1 MTIAKRIF
9 FFLMVNFLVMA
20 SLIAMLFIAQIF
32 FPEIFANTYGSFIII
47 SLVFGF
53 GGSFISLWLSK
64 FIVKRTLNIQMISE
78 NERSPEYRWLME
90 TTHRLAKKAGLNK
103 MPEVGVYDSPELN
116 AFATG
121 SSKNNALVAVSTGLL
136 RSMNKS
142 EAEGVLGHEVAH
154 VANGDMVTMA
164 LVQGVVNAIVIF
176 FTHIIM
182 NIIENALRDE
192 NGGRSGLGFFMGMIV
207 YQLIYSL
214 LAFAAMP
221 LVAFVSRMR
230 EYRADAGGAT
240 LAGREKMIQ
249 SLKKL
254 QSYTHQVDVSHQSL
268 ATLKISNKP
277 SSGSLLRFWSTH
289 PPLKERIQRLERG
302 GFRAGYGLTS

>member
-1 MTIAKRIF
+1 MAIAKRIF

-20 SLIAMLFIAQIF
+20 SLMVVLFVAQIF
-32 FPEIFANTYGSFIII
+32 FPELFANVYGSLIVI
-47 SLVFGF
+47 SLIFGF
-53 GGSFISLWLSK
+53 GGSFMSLWLSK
-64 FIVKRTLNIQMISE
+64 FIIKRTLSIKMISE
-78 NERSPEYRWLME
+78 NERSPEHRWVIE
-90 TTHRLAKKAGLNK
+90 TTHRLAKKAGLTK
-103 MPEVGVYDSPELN
+103 MPEVGIYDSPELN

-121 SSKNNALVAVSTGLL
+121 SSRNNALVAVSTGLL
-136 RSMNKS
+136 RSMNKN

-176 FTHIIM
+176 LTHLIM

-192 NGGRSGLGFFMGMIV
+192 NGGRSGLGFFMSIFI
-207 YQLIYSL
+207 YQIIYSL

-230 EYRADAGGAT
+230 EYRADAGGAV
-240 LAGREKMIQ
+240 LAGRDKMIQ
-249 SLKKL
+249 GLKAL
-254 QSYTHQVDVSHQSL
+254 QAYVNQVDTSHQSL
-268 ATLKISNKP
+268 STLKISNKP
-277 SSGSLLRFWSTH
+277 AASSFLMFWSTH
-289 PPLKERIQRLERG
+289 PPLDERIQRLERG